1 MSNSNSD
8 RQQEEANKAFFRKA
22 FAEFFI
28 QHDLESVDRNYSP
41 NYIQHNEMVAA
52 WTNARGLS
60 PTEGVK
66 RFFQGFFT
74 AFPDFAPTIDHLYSE
89 GDKVFAF
96 VTWRG
101 THQGNFQGVS
111 PTGKQI
117 VIKTAEI
124 MRIENGRFSEHW
136 DVVNELEM
144 LKALGLATV
153 KQPTNVGSNS
163 SLGKEY

>member
-1 MSNSNSD
+1 MSDFNNDSQHK
-8 RQQEEANKAFFRKA
+8 QQEANKAFFRKA
-22 FAEFFI
+22 FKEFFI
-28 QHDLESVDRNYSP
+28 QQDLESVDRNYSP

-52 WTNARGLS
+52 WTKAQGLS

-74 AFPDFAPTIDHLYSE
+74 AFPDFAPTIEHLYAE
-89 GDKVFAF
+89 EDKVFAF

-101 THQGNFQGVS
+101 THQGNFQGI
-111 PTGKQI
+111 PATGKQI

-124 MRIENGRFSEHW
+124 MRIKNGQFAEHW
-136 DVVNELEM
+136 DIVNDLEL

-153 KQPTNVGSNS
+153 KQT
-163 SLGKEY
+163 K